1 MERMRLTKIER
12 LVLQELA
19 NGNDCSNVWRK
30 AYAATRLR
38 RDEPVKYAFHHLQE
52 VGFVKALFV
61 EGGKPF
67 DARITDKGVAYIEE
81 YPLLENLTDPLR
93 GERFSRL
100 ISVLSI
106 IVSVLALS
114 VSILAVIL

>member
-1 MERMRLTKIER
+1 MRLTKIER
-12 LVLQELA
+12 LVLQELS
-19 NGNDCSNVWRK
+19 NGTDCEAVWRK
-30 AYAATRLR
+30 AIAATRLCR
-38 RDEPVKYAFHHLQE
+38 SEPAKYAFHHLE
-52 VGFVKALFV
+52 EAGFIRAAFV
-61 EGGKPF
+61 EGGKPI

-100 ISVLSI
+100 VSVLSI

-114 VSILAVIL
+114 VSLLAVVL

>member
-12 LVLQELA
+12 LVFQELA
-19 NGNDCSNVWRK
+19 NGKDCEAVWRK
-30 AYAATRLR
+30 AYAATRLCR
-38 RDEPVKYAFHHLQE
+38 PEPAKYAFHHLE
-52 VGFVKALFV
+52 EAGFIEAAFI
-61 EGGKPF
+61 EGGMPVA
-67 DARITDKGVAYIEE
+67 ARITDKGVAYIEE

-100 ISVLSI
+100 VSILSI

-114 VSILAVIL
+114 VSVLAVVL

>member
-19 NGNDCSNVWRK
+19 DGSDCSNVWRN

-38 RDEPVKYAFHHLQE
+38 RDEPVKYAFHHLE
-52 VGFVKALFV
+52 EAGFIKAVFV
-61 EGGKPF
+61 EGGKPI

-100 ISVLSI
+100 MSVLSI
-106 IVSVLALS
+106 VVSVLALS
-114 VSILAVIL
+114 VSVLAIIL

>member
-19 NGNDCSNVWRK
+19 NGKDFPKVWEK
-30 AYAATRLR
+30 AYLATRLCR
-38 RDEPVKYAFHHLQE
+38 PEPAKYAFRHLE
-52 VGFVKALFV
+52 EAGFIRAAFV
-61 EGGKPF
+61 EGGMPI
-67 DARITDKGVAYIEE
+67 DARITDKGVAYIEG

-100 ISVLSI
+100 VSILSI

-114 VSILAVIL
+114 VSLLAVVL